1 LKDSIIYFR
10 RLKMN
15 NHIKLEETTLEK
27 LANELGIDYQT
38 IVIKSELVNKIKE
51 RCIKKNISQ

>member
-1 LKDSIIYFR
+1 
-10 RLKMN
+10 MN

-38 IVIKSELVNKIKE
+38 IVIKSELVNKIKQ